1 MPDWAAVL
9 NGQLESSGY
18 AGRGKN
24 GEEWQVDVKKVDL
37 NGLLNQ
43 RHLQLKG
50 QLSSQTNNLLKCA
63 WVRFTVW

>member
-1 MPDWAAVL
+1 MQE
-9 NGQLESSGY
+9 G
-18 AGRGKN
+18 GKN

-50 QLSSQTNNLLKCA
+50 QLSSQTNNLL
-63 WVRFTVW
+63 TVPELDLQYGENHIAMSGHLGG